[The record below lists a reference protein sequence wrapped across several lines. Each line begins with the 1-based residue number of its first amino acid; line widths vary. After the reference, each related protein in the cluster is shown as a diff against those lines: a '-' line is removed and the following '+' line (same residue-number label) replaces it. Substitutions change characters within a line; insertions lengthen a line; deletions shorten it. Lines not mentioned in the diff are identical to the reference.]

1 MRYLLI
7 AAAGLALAACTPPA
21 ANEPADPAPAAAPA
35 APAVTLPP
43 LADNPRDALIGCAAV
58 AAAKGN
64 LDPAAKAPSGPDTA
78 ESTFYWTMM
87 ALLDKEAMPPE
98 AKQAAIEALKKV
110 WGAASAADLDARMA
124 ECRAKF
130 TAQ

>member
-1 MRYLLI
+1 MRLFLI
-7 AAAGLALAACTPPA
+7 AAMGLALAACTPPSA
-21 ANEPADPAPAAAPA
+21 DKPAVSAPAAAPG
-35 APAVTLPP
+35 APAITLPP
-43 LADNPRDALIGCAAV
+43 MSDNPRDALLDCAAA

-64 LDPAAKAPSGPDTA
+64 VDTAAKEPSGPDTA

-98 AKQAAIEALKKV
+98 ARRTAIEALKKT
-110 WGAASAADLDARMA
+110 WGAANVADLDARLTA
-124 ECRAKF
+124 CRAKF

>member
-1 MRYLLI
+1 MRLLLI

-21 ANEPADPAPAAAPA
+21 NKPAETAAGAAPA
-35 APAVTLPP
+35 APTVTLPP
-43 LADNPRDALIGCAAV
+43 LSDNPRDALLDCAAV

-64 LDPAAKAPSGPDTA
+64 VDTAAKEPSGPDTA

-98 AKQAAIEALKKV
+98 AKRTAIEALKKT
-110 WGAASAADLDARMA
+110 WGAAAPADVDARLSA
-124 ECRAKF
+124 CRAKF